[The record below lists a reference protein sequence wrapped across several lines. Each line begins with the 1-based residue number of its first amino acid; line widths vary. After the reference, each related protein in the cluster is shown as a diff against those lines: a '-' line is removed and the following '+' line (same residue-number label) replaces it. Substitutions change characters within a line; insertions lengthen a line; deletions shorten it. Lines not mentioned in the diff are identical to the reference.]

1 MSRVARKKGD
11 FFFFF
16 LQCGFLPVVC
26 LFFEREVG
34 DQCPAMWTETDR

>member
-1 MSRVARKKGD
+1 MKNVNS
-11 FFFFF
+11 FFLTFFFF